1 VGKVEAGIPEDDPR
15 NPAVIADNVGDNVGD
30 CAGMAADLF
39 ETYAVTL
46 IATMVLG
53 ALMVTARPMPEAVMY
68 PLALG
73 GVSIIA
79 SIIGCFF
86 VKASPA

>member
-1 VGKVEAGIPEDDPR
+1 
-15 NPAVIADNVGDNVGD
+15 
-30 CAGMAADLF
+30 MAA
-39 ETYAVTL
+39 V
-46 IATMVLG
+46 V
-53 ALMVTARPMPEAVMY
+53 Y
-68 PLALG
+68 PLMLG